1 MAGSR
6 ERPVSEATMR
16 RLELATGG
24 VAGAGVAEMSA
35 RLPWFSRLTADQRAG
50 VLMVTQL
57 GAANFV
63 TWLRDPEAT
72 PRLTAEAF
80 RSAPPD
86 LARRMTLRQ
95 TVELVRIATEV
106 FEDRIPALA
115 GNRTERAALVAAV
128 LRFGRE
134 VAFAAATV
142 YASAAESRGAWDA
155 RLEALVVDAVVRGD
169 RDSDGALLS
178 RASALGWDPAVR
190 AVALVG
196 DPPTEGDG
204 DGPDPLHGVRR
215 AAYRAGVSVLLGAH
229 GSHLVMIMSLDD
241 GRHGH
246 AGRGPDHPADDDE
259 PDPTD
264 PDGLDDEPP
273 PARVADLTRGES
285 KAALALADAFGP
297 GPVVAGPV
305 VAGLLDAHRSAAS
318 ALAGHRA
325 VAAWPGA
332 PRPVSADELLPE
344 RVLAGDAAAVE
355 ALVRDVAR
363 PLREAGGSLVETVDS
378 YLEHAGVLEAC
389 ARSLYVHPNTVRYR
403 LRRVADLT
411 GAHAS
416 DARGSRLLHMAIALD
431 RLRTTADGTDSP
443 ARR

>member
-35 RLPWFSRLTADQRAG
+35 RLPWFSRLTA
-50 VLMVTQL
+50 
-57 GAANFV
+57 
-63 TWLRDPEAT
+63 
-72 PRLTAEAF
+72 EAF

-106 FEDRIPALA
+106 FEERIPALA
-115 GNRTERAALVAAV
+115 GSRAERATLVASV

-155 RLEALVVDAVVRGD
+155 RLEALVVDAVVRAD
-169 RDSDGALLS
+169 RDSEGALLS
-178 RASALGWDPAVR
+178 RASALGWDPAAR
-190 AVALVG
+190 AMVLVG
-196 DPPTEGDG
+196 DPPAPDDPARPE
-204 DGPDPLHGVRR
+204 GPDPLHGVRR

-229 GSHLVMIMSLDD
+229 GSHLVMIMSLDE
-241 GRHGH
+241 
-246 AGRGPDHPADDDE
+246 GRGHGPDQTDADDDE
-259 PDPTD
+259 PREHR
-264 PDGLDDEPP
+264 L
-273 PARVADLTRGES
+273 ADLTRGES

-305 VAGLLDAHRSAAS
+305 VAGLLEAHRSATR

-355 ALVRDVAR
+355 QLVRDVAR
-363 PLREAGGSLVETVDS
+363 PLREAGGSLVETVEA

-389 ARSLYVHPNTVRYR
+389 ARSLFVHPNTVRYR

-411 GAHAS
+411 GAQAS

-431 RLRTTADGTDSP
+431 RLRTVSGGADSTTG
-443 ARR
+443 R

>member
-1 MAGSR
+1 MAGTR
-6 ERPVSEATMR
+6 ERSVSEATVR

-63 TWLRDPEAT
+63 TWLRDPDAT

-106 FEDRIPALA
+106 FEERIPALA
-115 GNRTERAALVAAV
+115 GGRAERAVLVTAV

-155 RLEALVVDAVVRGD
+155 RLEALVVDAVVRAD
-169 RDSDGALLS
+169 RDSEGALLS
-178 RASALGWDPAVR
+178 RASALGWDPGAR
-190 AVALVG
+190 AVVLVG
-196 DPPTEGDG
+196 DPPAPGDPSRPE
-204 DGPDPLHGVRR
+204 GPDPLHGVRR

-229 GSHLVMIMSLDD
+229 GSHLVMVMSLDES
-241 GRHGH
+241 REHV
-246 AGRGPDHPADDDE
+246 DDDA
-259 PDPTD
+259 PD
-264 PDGLDDEPP
+264 DGPRDHRLT
-273 PARVADLTRGES
+273 DLTRGES

-305 VAGLLDAHRSAAS
+305 VAGLLDAHRSAVR

-344 RVLAGDAAAVE
+344 RVLAGDASAVE
-355 ALVRDVAR
+355 QLVRDVAR
-363 PLREAGGSLVETVDS
+363 PLREAGGSLVETVEA

-389 ARSLYVHPNTVRYR
+389 ARSLFVHPNTVRYR

-411 GAHAS
+411 GAQAS

-431 RLRTTADGTDSP
+431 RLRTVGGGTEP
-443 ARR
+443 TPRR

>member
-1 MAGSR
+1 MTR
-6 ERPVSEATMR
+6 VSADTFR

-35 RLPWFSRLTADQRAG
+35 RLPWFDRLTAEQRAG

-63 TWLRDPEAT
+63 AWLRDPDAT

-86 LARRMTLRQ
+86 LARQMTLRQ

-106 FEDRIPALA
+106 FEERIPALA
-115 GNRTERAALVAAV
+115 GSRTERATLVAAV

-142 YASAAESRGAWDA
+142 YASAAEARGAWDA

-169 RDSDGALLS
+169 HDSAGAVLS
-178 RASALGWDPAVR
+178 RAAALGWDPAAR
-190 AVALVG
+190 ARVLVG
-196 DPPTEGDG
+196 NPPATEPDPRHPS
-204 DGPDPLHGVRR
+204 GPDPLHGVRR
-215 AAYRAGVSVLLGAH
+215 AAYRAGTAVLLGAH
-229 GSHLVMIMSLDD
+229 GRHLLMIMSADEE
-241 GRHGH
+241 
-246 AGRGPDHPADDDE
+246 GPDDE
-259 PDPTD
+259 A
-264 PDGLDDEPP
+264 GL
-273 PARVADLTRGES
+273 RGES
-285 KAALALADAFGP
+285 KAVLTLTDAFGP

-305 VAGLLDAHRSAAS
+305 VAGLLEAHESAAR

-332 PRPVSADELLPE
+332 PRPVDADDLLPE
-344 RVLAGDAAAVE
+344 RVLAGDRAAVTT
-355 ALVRDVAR
+355 LVEEVAR
-363 PLREAGGSLVETVDS
+363 PLREAGGSLTETVES
-378 YLEHAGVLEAC
+378 YLDHAGVLEAC
-389 ARSLYVHPNTVRYR
+389 ARTLYVHPNTVRYR

-411 GAHAS
+411 GSHPG
-416 DARGSRLLHMAIALD
+416 DARGSTLLRMAIALD
-431 RLRTTADGTDSP
+431 RLRGHGSTPDPDP
-443 ARR
+443 PL

>member
-1 MAGSR
+1 MTGSR
-6 ERPVSEATMR
+6 ERPVSEATLR

-63 TWLRDPEAT
+63 TWLRDREAT

-106 FEDRIPALA
+106 FEERIPALA
-115 GNRTERAALVAAV
+115 GSRAERATLVASV

-155 RLEALVVDAVVRGD
+155 RLEALVVDAVVRAD
-169 RDSDGALLS
+169 RDSEGALLS
-178 RASALGWDPAVR
+178 RASALGWDPAAR
-190 AVALVG
+190 AMVLVG
-196 DPPTEGDG
+196 DPPAPDDPTRPE
-204 DGPDPLHGVRR
+204 GPDPLHGVRR
-215 AAYRAGVSVLLGAH
+215 AAYRAGVSVLLGAP
-229 GSHLVMIMSLDD
+229 GSHLVMIMSLDE
-241 GRHGH
+241 
-246 AGRGPDHPADDDE
+246 GRGHGPDQTDADDDE
-259 PDPTD
+259 PREHH
-264 PDGLDDEPP
+264 L
-273 PARVADLTRGES
+273 ADLTRGES

-305 VAGLLDAHRSAAS
+305 VAGLLEAHRSATR

-355 ALVRDVAR
+355 QLVRDVAR
-363 PLREAGGSLVETVDS
+363 PLREAGGSLVETVEA

-389 ARSLYVHPNTVRYR
+389 ARSLFVHPNTVRYR

-411 GAHAS
+411 GAQAS

-431 RLRTTADGTDSP
+431 RLRTVGGGADSTTG
-443 ARR
+443 R

>member
-6 ERPVSEATMR
+6 GRSVSEATLR

-63 TWLRDPEAT
+63 TWLRDPDAT

-106 FEDRIPALA
+106 FEERIPALA
-115 GNRTERAALVAAV
+115 GGRAERATLVTAV

-155 RLEALVVDAVVRGD
+155 RLEALVVDAVVRAD
-169 RDSDGALLS
+169 RDSEGALLS
-178 RASALGWDPAVR
+178 RASALGWDPTVR
-190 AVALVG
+190 AVVLVG
-196 DPPTEGDG
+196 DPPPQHDHTRPE
-204 DGPDPLHGVRR
+204 GPDPLHGVRR
-215 AAYRAGVSVLLGAH
+215 AAARAGVSVLLGAH
-229 GSHLVMIMSLDD
+229 GAHLVMIMALDD
-241 GRHGH
+241 ARDETG
-246 AGRGPDHPADDDE
+246 ADADDA
-259 PDPTD
+259 
-264 PDGLDDEPP
+264 GDEPP
-273 PARVADLTRGES
+273 GGRVSDLTRGES
-285 KAALALADAFGP
+285 KAALALADALGP

-305 VAGLLDAHRSAAS
+305 VAGLLEAHHSAAR

-332 PRPVSADELLPE
+332 PRPVSADDLLPE
-344 RVLAGDAAAVE
+344 RVLAGDASAVE
-355 ALVRDVAR
+355 QLVRDVAR
-363 PLREAGGSLVETVDS
+363 PLREAGGSLVETVES
-378 YLEHAGVLEAC
+378 YLDHAGVLEAC
-389 ARSLYVHPNTVRYR
+389 ARSLFVHPNTVRYR

-411 GAHAS
+411 GARPS

-431 RLRTTADGTDSP
+431 RLRTTGGAGEPTT
-443 ARR
+443 RR

>member
-6 ERPVSEATMR
+6 ARPVSDATMR

-63 TWLRDPEAT
+63 TWLRDPDAT

-106 FEDRIPALA
+106 FEERIPALA
-115 GNRTERAALVAAV
+115 GTRSERAALVAAV

-190 AVALVG
+190 AVVLVG
-196 DPPTEGDG
+196 DPPVVGEGE
-204 DGPDPLHGVRR
+204 GPDPLHGVRR

-229 GSHLVMIMSLDD
+229 GSHLVMVMSPDD
-241 GRHGH
+241 GRHES
-246 AGRGPDHPADDDE
+246 GRDPEPDDDGADDGAE
-259 PDPTD
+259 
-264 PDGLDDEPP
+264 G
-273 PARVADLTRGES
+273 ADLTRGES
-285 KAALALADAFGP
+285 KATLALAEAFGP

-305 VAGLLDAHRSAAS
+305 VAGLLEAHRSAAS

-344 RVLAGDAAAVE
+344 RVLAGDAAAVDV
-355 ALVRDVAR
+355 LVRDVAR
-363 PLREAGGSLVETVDS
+363 PLREAGGSLVETVDA

-411 GAHAS
+411 GAHPS

-431 RLRTTADGTDSP
+431 RLRHADDGAEPT

>member
-6 ERPVSEATMR
+6 ERSVSEATLR

-63 TWLRDPEAT
+63 TWLRDPDAT

-106 FEDRIPALA
+106 FEERIPALA
-115 GNRTERAALVAAV
+115 GGRAERAVLVTAV

-155 RLEALVVDAVVRGD
+155 RLEALVVDAVVRAD
-169 RDSDGALLS
+169 RDSEGALLS
-178 RASALGWDPAVR
+178 RASALGWDPTVR
-190 AVALVG
+190 AVVLVG
-196 DPPTEGDG
+196 DPPVQHDPARPE
-204 DGPDPLHGVRR
+204 GPDPLHGVRR
-215 AAYRAGVSVLLGAH
+215 TAARAGVSVLLGAH
-229 GSHLVMIMSLDD
+229 GAHLVMIMALDAARD
-241 GRHGH
+241 ET
-246 AGRGPDHPADDDE
+246 DD
-259 PDPTD
+259 P
-264 PDGLDDEPP
+264 GDEPP
-273 PARVADLTRGES
+273 GGRISDLTRGES
-285 KAALALADAFGP
+285 KAALALAEAFGP

-305 VAGLLDAHRSAAS
+305 VAGLLEGHHSAAR

-332 PRPVSADELLPE
+332 PRPVSADDLLPE
-344 RVLAGDAAAVE
+344 RVLAGDASAVDQ
-355 ALVRDVAR
+355 LVRDVAR
-363 PLREAGGSLVETVDS
+363 PLREAGGALIETVES
-378 YLEHAGVLEAC
+378 YLDHAGVLEAC
-389 ARSLYVHPNTVRYR
+389 ARSLFVHPNTVRYR

-411 GAHAS
+411 GARPS

-431 RLRTTADGTDSP
+431 RLRTTGGTGEP
-443 ARR
+443 TTRR

>member
-1 MAGSR
+1 MAGPR
-6 ERPVSEATMR
+6 ERSVSEATLR

-63 TWLRDPEAT
+63 TWLRDPDAT

-106 FEDRIPALA
+106 FEERIPAMA
-115 GNRTERAALVAAV
+115 DGRAERAVLVTAV

-134 VAFAAATV
+134 IAFAAATV

-155 RLEALVVDAVVRGD
+155 RLEALVVDAVVRAD
-169 RDSDGALLS
+169 RDSEGALLS
-178 RASALGWDPAVR
+178 RASALGWDPTVR
-190 AVALVG
+190 AVVLVG
-196 DPPTEGDG
+196 DPPTPHDPTRPE
-204 DGPDPLHGVRR
+204 GPDPLHGVRR
-215 AAYRAGVSVLLGAH
+215 AAARTGVSVLLGAH
-229 GSHLVMIMSLDD
+229 GAHLVMIMSLDEARDETGAD
-241 GRHGH
+241 GGE
-246 AGRGPDHPADDDE
+246 PDDE
-259 PDPTD
+259 P
-264 PDGLDDEPP
+264 
-273 PARVADLTRGES
+273 RVSDLTRGES
-285 KAALALADAFGP
+285 KAALTLADAFGP

-305 VAGLLDAHRSAAS
+305 VAGLLEAHHSAVR

-325 VAAWPGA
+325 VAAWPNA
-332 PRPVSADELLPE
+332 PRPVSADDLLPE
-344 RVLAGDAAAVE
+344 RVLAGDASAVE
-355 ALVRDVAR
+355 QLVRDVAR
-363 PLREAGGSLVETVDS
+363 PLREAGGALVETVES
-378 YLEHAGVLEAC
+378 YLDHAGVLEAC
-389 ARSLYVHPNTVRYR
+389 ARSLFVHPNTVRYR

-411 GAHAS
+411 GSRPA
-416 DARGSRLLHMAIALD
+416 DARGGRLLHMAIALD
-431 RLRTTADGTDSP
+431 RLRTTGGVAEPTT
-443 ARR
+443 RR

>member
-6 ERPVSEATMR
+6 GGTVSEATLR

-35 RLPWFSRLTADQRAG
+35 RLPWFARLTADQRAG
-50 VLMVTQL
+50 VLMVTQT

-63 TWLRDPEAT
+63 TWLRDPDAT

-106 FEDRIPALA
+106 FEERIPALGA
-115 GNRTERAALVAAV
+115 DRAERAMLVTAV

-155 RLEALVVDAVVRGD
+155 RLEALVVDAVVRAD
-169 RDSDGALLS
+169 RDSEGALLS
-178 RASALGWDPAVR
+178 RASALGWDPKAR
-190 AVALVG
+190 ALALVG
-196 DPPTEGDG
+196 DPPPQDDPTRPPGS
-204 DGPDPLHGVRR
+204 DPLHAVRR

-229 GSHLVMIMSLDD
+229 GSHLVMIMSLAEARDD
-241 GRHGH
+241 EAADG
-246 AGRGPDHPADDDE
+246 GPDDE
-259 PDPTD
+259 
-264 PDGLDDEPP
+264 
-273 PARVADLTRGES
+273 ARGTDLTRGES

-305 VAGLLDAHRSAAS
+305 VAGLLDAHHSAVR

-332 PRPVSADELLPE
+332 PRPVSADDLLPE
-344 RVLAGDAAAVE
+344 RVLAGDASAVE
-355 ALVRDVAR
+355 QLIRDVAR
-363 PLREAGGSLVETVDS
+363 PLREAGGSLVETVES
-378 YLEHAGVLEAC
+378 YLDHAGVLEAC
-389 ARSLYVHPNTVRYR
+389 ARSLFVHPNTVRYR

-411 GAHAS
+411 GAHAA

-431 RLRTTADGTDSP
+431 RLRTTGASP
-443 ARR
+443 ESTTRR

>member
-6 ERPVSEATMR
+6 GRSVSEATLR

-63 TWLRDPEAT
+63 TWLRDPDAT

-106 FEDRIPALA
+106 FEERIPALA
-115 GNRTERAALVAAV
+115 GGRAERAVLVAAV

-134 VAFAAATV
+134 IAFAAATV

-155 RLEALVVDAVVRGD
+155 RLEALVVDAVVRAD
-169 RDSDGALLS
+169 RDSEGALLS
-178 RASALGWDPAVR
+178 RASALGWDPTVR
-190 AVALVG
+190 AVVLVG
-196 DPPTEGDG
+196 DPPTEHDHTRHES
-204 DGPDPLHGVRR
+204 PDPLHGVRR

-229 GSHLVMIMSLDD
+229 GSHLVMIMALDD
-241 GRHGH
+241 ARGE
-246 AGRGPDHPADDDE
+246 AGADADE
-259 PDPTD
+259 P
-264 PDGLDDEPP
+264 GDEP
-273 PARVADLTRGES
+273 RVSDLTRGES

-305 VAGLLDAHRSAAS
+305 VAGLLEAHHSAVR

-332 PRPVSADELLPE
+332 PRPVSADDLLPE
-344 RVLAGDAAAVE
+344 RVLAGDASAVE
-355 ALVRDVAR
+355 QLVRDVAR
-363 PLREAGGSLVETVDS
+363 PLREAGGSLVETVES
-378 YLEHAGVLEAC
+378 YLDHAGVLEAC
-389 ARSLYVHPNTVRYR
+389 ARSLFVHPNTVRYR

-411 GAHAS
+411 GSRPA
-416 DARGSRLLHMAIALD
+416 DARGARLLHMAIALD
-431 RLRTTADGTDSP
+431 RLRTTGGVAEPTT
-443 ARR
+443 RR

>member
-1 MAGSR
+1 MAVPR
-6 ERPVSEATMR
+6 ERTVSEATFR

-63 TWLRDPEAT
+63 TWLRDPDAT

-106 FEDRIPALA
+106 FEERIPALA
-115 GNRTERAALVAAV
+115 GGRAERAVLVTAV

-155 RLEALVVDAVVRGD
+155 RLEALVVDAVVRAD
-169 RDSDGALLS
+169 RDAEGALLS
-178 RASALGWDPAVR
+178 RASALGWDPTAR
-190 AVALVG
+190 AVVLVG
-196 DPPTEGDG
+196 DPPSQDDPDRPE
-204 DGPDPLHGVRR
+204 GPDPLHGVRR

-229 GSHLVMIMSLDD
+229 GSHLVMIMSLDVAPDEAGAD
-241 GRHGH
+241 GGG
-246 AGRGPDHPADDDE
+246 AGDEARG
-259 PDPTD
+259 
-264 PDGLDDEPP
+264 G
-273 PARVADLTRGES
+273 RVSDLTRGES
-285 KAALALADAFGP
+285 KAALALTDAFGP

-305 VAGLLDAHRSAAS
+305 VGGLLDAHRSAGR

-332 PRPVSADELLPE
+332 PRPVSADDLLPE
-344 RVLAGDAAAVE
+344 RVLAGDASAVE
-355 ALVRDVAR
+355 QLVRDVAR
-363 PLREAGGSLVETVDS
+363 PLREAGGSLVETVES
-378 YLEHAGVLEAC
+378 YLDHAGVLEAC
-389 ARSLYVHPNTVRYR
+389 ARSLFVHPNTVRYR

-431 RLRTTADGTDSP
+431 RLRTTGGDPGPT

>member
-1 MAGSR
+1 MAGGR

-115 GNRTERAALVAAV
+115 GSRTERAALVAAV

-178 RASALGWDPAVR
+178 RASALGWDPTVR
-190 AVALVG
+190 AVVLVG
-196 DPPTEGDG
+196 DPPLEG

-229 GSHLVMIMSLDD
+229 GSHLVMVMSLDD
-241 GRHGH
+241 GRHGTARGGV
-246 AGRGPDHPADDDE
+246 AGEHDDEAEPDDE
-259 PDPTD
+259 PDGP
-264 PDGLDDEPP
+264 G
-273 PARVADLTRGES
+273 ADLTRGGS

-305 VAGLLDAHRSAAS
+305 IPGLLEAHRSAAS

-344 RVLAGDAAAVE
+344 RVLAGDAAAVD
-355 ALVRDVAR
+355 ALIRDVAR
-363 PLREAGGSLVETVDS
+363 PLREAGGSLVDTVDA

-389 ARSLYVHPNTVRYR
+389 ARALYVHPNTVRYR

-411 GAHAS
+411 GAQAS
-416 DARGSRLLHMAIALD
+416 DARGSRLLAMAIALD
-431 RLRTTADGTDSP
+431 RLRATADEPGST

>member
-6 ERPVSEATMR
+6 RRPVSEATMR

-24 VAGAGVAEMSA
+24 VAGAGVAEMSS

-106 FEDRIPALA
+106 FEERIPALA
-115 GNRTERAALVAAV
+115 GSRTERAALVAAV

-190 AVALVG
+190 AVTLVG
-196 DPPTEGDG
+196 DPPTEGE
-204 DGPDPLHGVRR
+204 GPDPLHGVRR

-229 GSHLVMIMSLDD
+229 GSRLVMVMSLDD
-241 GRHGH
+241 GRHG
-246 AGRGPDHPADDDE
+246 ADRPADGSDAH
-259 PDPTD
+259 
-264 PDGLDDEPP
+264 DDEPP
-273 PARVADLTRGES
+273 TARVADLTRGES

-305 VAGLLDAHRSAAS
+305 VAGLLEAHRSAAS

-325 VAAWPGA
+325 VAAWPNA

-344 RVLAGDAAAVE
+344 RVLAGDSAAVE
-355 ALVRDVAR
+355 TLVRDVAR
-363 PLREAGGSLVETVDS
+363 PLREAGGSLVETVDA

-416 DARGSRLLHMAIALD
+416 DARGSRLLHTAIALD
-431 RLRTTADGTDSP
+431 RLRTTADEADTT